1 MSGTEKTRKPKAKP
15 KTGKKTKFQRFNT
28 ETIRRDKLKDAPY
41 NPRWIGPEARKRLE
55 KGMEEHGMV
64 TAVVWNKRTGHVV
77 GGHQRLSILDSL
89 EKSQDYELDVA
100 VIDVDEAEE
109 KKINV
114 QLNNPSMQ
122 GTWDLDA
129 LGDLHAEGI
138 GFDDMGFSESDVNFL
153 FEGASEFSAM
163 HDTHEAA
170 EAKDTLAGIKENR
183 KQAQQRLADEQAAG
197 FFVVLVCDSQKT
209 KEDLMRRLGVPP
221 HEQYIKS
228 DVVARFLPDSAE

>member
-1 MSGTEKTRKPKAKP
+1 
-15 KTGKKTKFQRFNT
+15 
-28 ETIRRDKLKDAPY
+28 
-41 NPRWIGPEARKRLE
+41 
-55 KGMEEHGMV
+55 MEQHGMV

-138 GFDDMGFSESDVNFL
+138 EFTDMGFSESDINFL
-153 FEGASEFSAM
+153 FEGASEFAPM
-163 HDTHEAA
+163 HDTEQAA
-170 EAKDTLAGIKENR
+170 EDKGTLAGIKENR
-183 KQAQQRLADEQAAG
+183 KAATERMADQQAAG
-197 FFVVLVCDSQKT
+197 FFIVLVCDSQKT
-209 KEDLMRRLGVPP
+209 KEDLMRRLGAPP
-221 HEQYIKS
+221 YEEYVKS
-228 DVVARFLPDSAE
+228 DLVARFLPD